1 MHTIIETS
9 AGQLFRVR
17 ETGDATT
24 AHVWLG
30 IAVKRAAGGFVP
42 KVGAKE
48 ILVRKA
54 ATKLVAEIA

>member
-1 MHTIIETS
+1 MHAIIETS

-17 ETGDATT
+17 ETGDPST

-54 ATKLVAEIA
+54 AAKLIVEAA